1 MGMSGIESPTGRLY
15 CCATWWR
22 GNKFKSDVLMVLICI
37 FGSDGAGGPLLGVRC
52 CERPQWVCGAASVC
66 NLIPCRSKLLAQ
78 SIRFHL
84 SFPSAVVVAQQSVVS
99 VVC

>member
-1 MGMSGIESPTGRLY
+1 MGMSGIESPIGRLY

-22 GNKFKSDVLMVLICI
+22 GNKFKSDVFMVICI
-37 FGSDGAGGPLLGVRC
+37 FSSDGAGGLLLGVRC
-52 CERPQWVCGAASVC
+52 RERPQWVCGAASVC

-84 SFPSAVVVAQQSVVS
+84 SFPSAVVVAQQL